1 MSSIAA
7 ECWWSHFYQPFPF
20 FQILRIQWTTF
31 WRNTV
36 KEIDKTASKDNFRG
50 VVTASHPHEII
61 VAYLWITRNPSPS
74 ATTCEAS
81 GGKLA
86 SLAPTTPWRSDPRL
100 RPQTTSD
107 GLRGRIWG
115 RGLEP
120 ERPRRSDWGRDLEWA
135 LARRNDYSSNWLK
148 SRFLQFLAS
157 DDLGGQRRPA

>member
-61 VAYLWITRNPSPS
+61 VAYLWIMRSQVEVMFFKSPTVHS
-74 ATTCEAS
+74 VWKSPKMSHFNFLILVFSTNFYPIKTDLSGNTVWPKAS
-81 GGKLA
+81 GFQKFA
-86 SLAPTTPWRSDPRL
+86 KMDNFWH
-100 RPQTTSD
+100 
-107 GLRGRIWG
+107 
-115 RGLEP
+115 
-120 ERPRRSDWGRDLEWA
+120 
-135 LARRNDYSSNWLK
+135 
-148 SRFLQFLAS
+148 F
-157 DDLGGQRRPA
+157 